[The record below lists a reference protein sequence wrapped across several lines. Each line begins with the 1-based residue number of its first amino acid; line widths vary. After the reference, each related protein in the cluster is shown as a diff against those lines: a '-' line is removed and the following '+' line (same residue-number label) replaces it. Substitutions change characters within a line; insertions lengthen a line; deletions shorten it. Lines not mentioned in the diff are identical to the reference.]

1 MSIRARLLAGESPVQ
16 TTTSNTLGALPTAS
30 EMGAANTLGT
40 LGIGSL
46 LAELPEK
53 DGAGRK
59 FDLCLVS
66 SLAEALLRY
75 AELRSRGSG
84 KIPLF

>member
-1 MSIRARLLAGESPVQ
+1 MSTRAGLLAGESPVQ
-16 TTTSNTLGALPTAS
+16 TTTSNTMGALPTAT
-30 EMGAANTLGT
+30 EMGSANTLSE

-59 FDLCLVS
+59 FDLCIVS
-66 SLAEALLRY
+66 SLAETLLRD
-75 AELRSRGSG
+75 AELRSRGCG
-84 KIPLF
+84 KILLF

>member
-1 MSIRARLLAGESPVQ
+1 MSTRAGLLAGESPVQ

-30 EMGAANTLGT
+30 EIGAANTLGT

-53 DGAGRK
+53 D
-59 FDLCLVS
+59 LN
-66 SLAEALLRY
+66 SLISVAVFNE
-75 AELRSRGSG
+75 
-84 KIPLF
+84 